1 MCCLDYLSVKHS
13 LSKDMSVLLIAANL
27 NRLIEK
33 HKLAK
38 IGPDME
44 AETVIY
50 FYFIFF
56 FQATLSRIQS
66 ITHYLYFRFW
76 LSLIHFLKILFYI
89 RFLLVLGLFGVTC
102 WQKNSTRVFTT
113 SCFYRK
119 WFVRSEASYVALC
132 AITWSTQFQSWLDLV
147 DWSRDP
153 ERHLMKPSQH

>member
-13 LSKDMSVLLIAANL
+13 LSKDMSILLIAAKL
-27 NRLIEK
+27 NRQIEK

-76 LSLIHFLKILFYI
+76 LSSIHCLKILFYI

-102 WQKNSTRVFTT
+102 WQKNCTRVFTT

-132 AITWSTQFQSWLDLV
+132 AVTWSTQFQSWLDLV
-147 DWSRDP
+147 DWSHDP